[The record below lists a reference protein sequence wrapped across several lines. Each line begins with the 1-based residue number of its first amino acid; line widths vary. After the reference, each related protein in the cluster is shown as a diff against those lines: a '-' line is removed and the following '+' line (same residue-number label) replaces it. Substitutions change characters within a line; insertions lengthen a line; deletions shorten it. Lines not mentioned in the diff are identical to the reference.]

1 MTLTVVVLVV
11 AVAAALVAFAA
22 SAVRVLPD
30 PIDPAAEERAA
41 VRSLRRHPRLA
52 RFLRQRFDRRAAG
65 GLLVTV
71 SLLALFG
78 VAFVIGVLLDMID
91 GSSGLARWDDELAGW
106 GVGRADSLS
115 VEVLSIVTHLGG
127 TWVVTAGL
135 VAAVLVDLMRNRN
148 LEVVAFAAVVLVG
161 EKLIVNGLKALID
174 RERPDVIALVSFA
187 GQSFPSGHAA
197 AAAAVWPAVA
207 LILGRDRPRVVRA
220 ALGGAAALI
229 AFAVAASRALL
240 GVHWLTDVI
249 GGLAVGYGWFVVVAV
264 IFGGRAQRLGDP
276 VTAHPQ
282 GVQSVEDYGRGR
294 VGAERQ

>member
-11 AVAAALVAFAA
+11 ALAAAAAAFAG
-22 SAVRVLPD
+22 SAVRALPD
-30 PIDPAAEERAA
+30 PVDPAAEERAV
-41 VRSLRRHPRLA
+41 VRALQRHPRLR
-52 RFLRQRFDRRAAG
+52 RFLRQRLDRRSAG

-71 SLLALFG
+71 SLLVVFG
-78 VAFVIGVLLDMID
+78 VALVLGLLLDMVD
-91 GSSGLARWDDELAGW
+91 GSSGLARWDDDLAGW
-106 GVGRADSLS
+106 GVGRADTFS
-115 VEVLSIVTHLGG
+115 VDVLSIVTHLGG
-127 TWVVTAGL
+127 TWVVTAAL
-135 VAAVLVDLMRNRN
+135 VAAVIVDLVRRRNP
-148 LEVVAFAAVVLVG
+148 EVIAFAAAVLLG

-187 GQSFPSGHAA
+187 GESFPSGHAA

-207 LILGRDRPRVVRA
+207 LILGRGRPRMVRA
-220 ALGGAAALI
+220 ALAAGAALI

-276 VTAHPQ
+276 VTARPQ
-282 GVQSVEDYGRGR
+282 GVEPANVTTSAGGRT
-294 VGAERQ
+294 V